1 MLIFLSNCFWHCR
14 GLKVSLGHCPV
25 FISCKRL
32 VVCMSVLFFWQLSIK
47 TKLNL
52 IVFISSFLFL
62 TIAANHG
69 FLPWSVISMQFIGYL
84 SIWTDISIFSLKHEQ
99 QNDSWTYP
107 QRPPRG
113 QKKVAVAESW
123 LLKRS
128 LARVDVWT
136 ACPKKKS
143 LWRYSRQLVGVRLY

>member
-1 MLIFLSNCFWHCR
+1 MLVFLSNSFWYCR
-14 GLKVSLGHCPV
+14 RLKVSLGYCPV
-25 FISCKRL
+25 FISCQRV
-32 VVCMSVLFFWQLSIK
+32 VVCCCLLPAFFLDNYQINKNL
-47 TKLNL
+47 TKLN
-52 IVFISSFLFL
+52 SFSNFLLF

-69 FLPWSVISMQFIGYL
+69 FLPWSVISIQFIGYL

-136 ACPKKKS
+136 ACPKKKL
-143 LWRYSRQLVGVRLY
+143 LWRYSR